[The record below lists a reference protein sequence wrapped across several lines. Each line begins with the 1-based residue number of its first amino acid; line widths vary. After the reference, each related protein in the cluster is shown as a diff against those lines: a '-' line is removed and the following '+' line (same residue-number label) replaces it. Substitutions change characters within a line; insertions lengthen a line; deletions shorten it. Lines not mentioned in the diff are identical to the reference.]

1 MITFNQFRVNEAESS
16 TTKLDQ
22 LRLDLSKKFDEI
34 SDAKA
39 LKKQGDVNSEVQSID
54 KQAAIY
60 VEVVNIMKALSV
72 ELKKST
78 TGGTPPKSNY

>member
-1 MITFNQFRVNEAESS
+1 MITFNEFKTNEAESP

-34 SDAKA
+34 SDAK
-39 LKKQGDVNSEVQSID
+39 LIKKQGDVNSEIQSLD
-54 KQAAIY
+54 KQAALY
-60 VEVVNIMKALSV
+60 VEVSNIMKMLSA